1 MVKWRTGHIIIIV
14 FILLYFFANLL
25 FIERFPF
32 VHSDETWLAGLSRYI
47 LHTGKPGETEPFF
60 DLYER
65 HPHGL
70 RVLFQGL
77 QIAGMKL
84 FGYSLR
90 TVRGISLLFAA
101 AALYV
106 YYRLIVEIEGG
117 GRAPFFSVLLLA
129 FGIQFLYAGR
139 FGRQESVLLF
149 IHLLSLYFFF
159 KSVRTGAARDDVL
172 AGTCIAAAAGV
183 HPNAFILFL
192 PLLFLYVYRIAYWRD
207 KKIGNLVFFL
217 LPAGAGAA
225 VFTGIS
231 LYFDPSFVRHYLS
244 YGSTLGVDTSFFM
257 KLRGVSDYFYKLFFQ
272 ISGTYYTPCIR
283 GELLLF
289 CCAGTAGL
297 GFFIAALAEGRST
310 GRRYAVSAQLFLIL
324 FAVLASIVLIGRY
337 GQPSVVFL
345 FPSALLLLTRV
356 LSMFLKRKAV
366 FTGFLALLLLLTV
379 VSSSL
384 QMLPWLKNNHYR
396 QYLSAVRRHVPED
409 AVVLANINAEPA
421 FLPGNL
427 YDYRNLTYLR
437 EHDSSFR
444 EYIEERN
451 IEYIIL
457 PEEMEVIY
465 NSRPVWNIIYGNIW
479 PYYSDMLRFLA
490 EDTVPVGEFTA
501 PVYAMRITRY
511 QNRAPWKARVYRV
524 SE

>member
-1 MVKWRTGHIIIIV
+1 MVKWRKGHIIIIV
-14 FILLYFFANLL
+14 FIILYFFANLL
-25 FIERFPF
+25 FIDRFPF

-47 LHTGKPGETEPFF
+47 LHTGKPGQTEPFF

-77 QIAGMKL
+77 QIVSIKL

-90 TVRGISLLFAA
+90 TVRGLSLLFAA

-106 YYRLIVEIEGG
+106 YYRLILEMN
-117 GRAPFFSVLLLA
+117 GRRGTAFFSVLLLA

-159 KSVRTGAARDDVL
+159 KSVRTGSAGGDVL
-172 AGTCIAAAAGV
+172 AGTCIGAAAGV
-183 HPNAFILFL
+183 HPNAFILLL
-192 PLLFLYVYRIAYWRD
+192 PLLFLYAYRIAHCRD
-207 KKIGNLVFFL
+207 KKIRNLIYFL
-217 LPAGAGAA
+217 LPAAAGAA
-225 VFTGIS
+225 VFVGLS
-231 LYFDPSFVRHYLS
+231 LYFDPRFVRHYFS
-244 YGSTLGVDTSFFM
+244 YGSTLGVDTSLFT
-257 KLRGVSDYFYKLFFQ
+257 KIRAVSDYFYKLFFQ

-283 GELLLF
+283 VELLLF

-310 GRRYAVSAQLFLIL
+310 GDRYAVPAQIFLVL
-324 FAVLASIVLIGRY
+324 FAVLAGIVLIGRY
-337 GQPSVVFL
+337 GQPSVIFL
-345 FPSALLLLTRV
+345 FPSALLLLVRI
-356 LSMFLKRKAV
+356 LSMLLKRKAV
-366 FTGFLALLLLLTV
+366 FTGLLILMLLLTV

-384 QMLPWLKNNHYR
+384 QMLPWLEKNHYR
-396 QYLSAVRRHVPED
+396 QYLLAVSRHVPGD

-437 EHDSSFR
+437 EHDISFR
-444 EYIEERN
+444 QYIEERN
-451 IEYIIL
+451 IEYIVL
-457 PEEMEVIY
+457 PDEMEVIY

-479 PYYSDMLRFLA
+479 PYYSDMLRFIA
-490 EDTVPVGEFTA
+490 EDAVPVGEFSA
-501 PVYAMRITRY
+501 PVYAMRIVRY
-511 QNRAPWKARVYRV
+511 QNTAPWKVRVYRV
-524 SE
+524 SK